1 MTATSVR
8 LALQRIPIALSMMS
22 KNTRH
27 YSGGGRKITQI
38 VSPKQSGPINRLIG
52 TVDIDGAGTEHS
64 LEECNPFMLLDAGVI
79 PKGGQ
84 PKFGAHPH
92 RGHSVVTLLL
102 QGKVE
107 SWDSFHDGKTI
118 IEGPA
123 SYWVDAGSGLF
134 HNEMTIVDN
143 ESDPLQHCKLMQLWI
158 SVKEEDRLKQPTTQ
172 HDTNLPVEEALNSE
186 GDVIGSIR
194 YFVGKG
200 DSISTPHPITVAHV
214 TQDSGTTLQFPIN
227 GEYGGFVVHLEGCA
241 TYGKGCETETKGT
254 YAVHVLDDNKDE
266 SYLQIT
272 TLAGDSSPSSYLIC
286 VGEKIH
292 EPWYKKLTSNGAVV
306 ARSKE
311 EAREIASK
319 VEEYSKEGLSSGN
332 FAPFGKLK

>member
-1 MTATSVR
+1 MTIATR
-8 LALQRIPIALSMMS
+8 LALQRIPISLSMMS
-22 KNTRH
+22 QNTRH
-27 YSGGGRKITQI
+27 YSSGRKISRI
-38 VSPKQSGPINRLIG
+38 VSPKKSGPINRLIG

-64 LEECNPFMLLDAGVI
+64 LEECNPFMLLDVGII
-79 PKGGQ
+79 PKGGL

-118 IEGPA
+118 IKGPA

-134 HNEMTIVDN
+134 HNEMTIVDD
-143 ESDPLQHCKLMQLWI
+143 ESDPLQHIKLLQLWI
-158 SVKEEDRLKQPTTQ
+158 SVKEEDRLKSPKVQ
-172 HDTNLPVEEALNSE
+172 HDTNLPVEEALNSD

-200 DSISTPHPITVAHV
+200 GSISTPHLITVAHV
-214 TQDSGTTLQFPIN
+214 TQDPGTTLQFPIKS
-227 GEYGGFVVHLEGCA
+227 EYGGFVVHLNGCA
-241 TYGKGCETETKGT
+241 TYGNDSDTETKET
-254 YAVHVLDDNKDE
+254 YAVHVLNDNTDE

-272 TLAGDSSPSSYLIC
+272 TSAGDSDKSKTSYLIC
-286 VGEKIH
+286 VGERIN

-306 ARSKE
+306 AKSKD

-332 FAPFGKLK
+332 FAPFGKLR

>member
-1 MTATSVR
+1 MTIATR
-8 LALQRIPIALSMMS
+8 LALQRIPIALSMMNQ
-22 KNTRH
+22 NTRH
-27 YSGGGRKITQI
+27 YGSGRKISRI
-38 VSPKQSGPINRLIG
+38 VSPKKSGPINRLIG

-64 LEECNPFMLLDAGVI
+64 LDECNPFMLLDAAVI
-79 PKGGQ
+79 PKGGL

-134 HNEMTIVDN
+134 HNEMTVVDD
-143 ESDPLQHCKLMQLWI
+143 ESADPLQHVKLMQLWI
-158 SVKEEDRLKQPTTQ
+158 SVKEEDRLKSPTVQ

-186 GDVIGSIR
+186 GDVIGIIR

-200 DSISTPHPITVAHV
+200 GSISTPHPITVAHV

-227 GEYGGFVVHLEGCA
+227 GEYGGFVVHLNGCA
-241 TYGKGCETETKGT
+241 IYGNDSNSETKET

-266 SYLQIT
+266 KYLQIT
-272 TLAGDSSPSSYLIC
+272 ASTADSDKSKTSYLIC
-286 VGEKIH
+286 VGQKIN

-306 ARSKE
+306 AKTKD

-332 FAPFGKLK
+332 FAPFGK